1 MRFLVYHEDTPST
14 HYTGIVSRGR
24 CVLGVEVLWN
34 PAEDR
39 AIGLVVW
46 DYWVGF
52 CAYPQQ

>member
-34 PAEDR
+34 PAKNR
-39 AIGLVVW
+39 AIGVIIW
-46 DYWVGF
+46 DYWIGF